1 MIVVIGL
8 GNIGIA
14 MAERLV
20 AQGRDV
26 CGVDLAE
33 ERRTAWAE
41 ATGRT
46 AVGSLDEVPWSAV
59 THVLVIVRLTH
70 QVEAVLGDLDSR
82 VTDGTAIVV
91 ATTLD
96 IDWAGKELDSW
107 SGRPWRLIEMPV
119 SGGEYGA
126 RAGTLTLLAAGESDD
141 RDTEF
146 FGDLGTTTVQFAEFG
161 QPTAAKVLNNVSA
174 AYTALAYAE
183 IMLLADRMGMSAGLL
198 AEILSTS
205 SGGSWMGDHFLVL
218 TDDLLA
224 KDVELL
230 RSQVGD
236 LPSVQLNG
244 EVDLVARLREARALL
259 QA

>member
-1 MIVVIGL
+1 VIAVIGL

-20 AQGRDV
+20 ARGREV

-33 ERRTAWAE
+33 ERRTAWAA
-41 ATGRT
+41 ATGLT
-46 AVGSLDEVPWSAV
+46 AAGSLDEVPWVEV

-70 QVEAVLGDLDSR
+70 QVEAVLGELDSR
-82 VTDGTAIVV
+82 VADGTAVVV

-96 IDWAGKELDSW
+96 IEWAGKELEGW
-107 SGRPWRLIEMPV
+107 SGRRWRLVELPV
-119 SGGEYGA
+119 SGGESGA
-126 RAGTLTLLAAGESDD
+126 RAGTLTLLAAGATDERDD
-141 RDTEF
+141 EF
-146 FGDLGTTTVQFAEFG
+146 LGDLGTTTVRFPDYG
-161 QPTAAKVLNNVSA
+161 QPTVAKLLNNVSA

-183 IMLLADRMGMSAGLL
+183 IVLLADRMGMGAGQL

-205 SGGSWMGDHFLVL
+205 SGGSWMGNHFLVL

-236 LPSVQLNG
+236 LPAVELNG

-259 QA
+259 Q

>member
-1 MIVVIGL
+1 MIAVIGL

-20 AQGRDV
+20 ARGRDV
-26 CGVDLAE
+26 CGIDLAE
-33 ERRTAWAE
+33 ERRMEWAE
-41 ATGRT
+41 ATGLT
-46 AVGSLDEVPWSAV
+46 AVGSLDGVPWAEV

-70 QVEAVLGDLDSR
+70 QVEAVLGELDTR
-82 VTDGTAIVV
+82 VSDGTAIVV

-96 IDWAGKELDSW
+96 IEWAGKELGGW
-107 SGRPWRLIEMPV
+107 SGRRWRLVEMPV

-126 RAGTLTLLAAGESDD
+126 RAGTLTLLAAGETED
-141 RDTEF
+141 RDAEF
-146 FGDLGTTTVQFAEFG
+146 FSDLGTTTVRFPEFG
-161 QPTAAKVLNNVSA
+161 QPTVAKVLNNVSA

-183 IMLLADRMGMSAGLL
+183 IILLADRMGMGAGQL

-224 KDVELL
+224 KDVDLL

-236 LPSVQLNG
+236 LPGVLLNG

-259 QA
+259 Q

>member
-1 MIVVIGL
+1 VIVVVGL

-20 AQGRDV
+20 ARGRDV

-33 ERRTAWAE
+33 ERRTAWTE
-41 ATGRT
+41 ATGLS
-46 AVGSLDEVPWSAV
+46 AAASLDEVPWAEV

-70 QVEAVLGDLDSR
+70 QVEAVLGELDAR
-82 VTDGTAIVV
+82 VSDGTAVV
-91 ATTLD
+91 VSTTLD
-96 IDWAGKELDSW
+96 IEWARTELEGW
-107 SGRPWRLIEMPV
+107 SGRRWRLVELPV

-126 RAGTLTLLAAGESDD
+126 RAGTLTLLAAGPADD
-141 RDTEF
+141 RDAELL
-146 FGDLGTTTVQFAEFG
+146 GDMGTTTVRFADYG
-161 QPTAAKVLNNVSA
+161 QPTVAKLLNNVSA

-183 IMLLADRMGMSAGLL
+183 IILLADRMGMGAGQL

-224 KDVELL
+224 KDVDLL

-236 LPSVQLNG
+236 LPGVLLNG
-244 EVDLVARLREARALL
+244 EVDLVGRLREARELL
-259 QA
+259 Q